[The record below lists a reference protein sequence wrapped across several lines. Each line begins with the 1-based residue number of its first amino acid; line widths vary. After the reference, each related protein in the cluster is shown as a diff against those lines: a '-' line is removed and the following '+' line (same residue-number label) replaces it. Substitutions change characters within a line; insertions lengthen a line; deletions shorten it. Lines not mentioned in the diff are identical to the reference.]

1 MRFAATLAIIGSMLA
16 LAGCNGDGGSD
27 SPGSSG
33 STGDVQ
39 VAGVAVDTLQYSK
52 TASFTVSGS
61 DWIKASAC
69 RLRVAS
75 RYGRSGGWQRQP
87 AGVHLHRF
95 RQRQMECRNQGQQ
108 RRAAV

>member
-27 SPGSSG
+27 SPGSSS

-61 DWIKASAC
+61 GLDQGISLSASGCSSMAEAAGGSASK
-69 RLRVAS
+69 RVFTCTVSAS
-75 RYGRSGGWQRQP
+75 GKWNAEIRDLG
-87 AGVHLHRF
+87 
-95 RQRQMECRNQGQQ
+95 
-108 RRAAV
+108 